1 MSERA
6 EAATH
11 EWTVLGGPM
20 LYSRRLVRSPVI
32 EPGKGGAYLALF
44 SEIGLIIL
52 VTTLGGSLV
61 GYWIDKQLG
70 TLPIFV
76 LVGLLIGLTAA
87 ARAVYRLITRFLAR
101 LQ

>member
-1 MSERA
+1 M
-6 EAATH
+6 
-11 EWTVLGGPM
+11 
-20 LYSRRLVRSPVI
+20 I

-61 GYWIDKQLG
+61 GYWIDKQLN
-70 TLPIFV
+70 TVPVFV
-76 LVGLLIGLTAA
+76 VVGLLIGLTAG

-101 LQ
+101 Q

>member
-1 MSERA
+1 
-6 EAATH
+6 
-11 EWTVLGGPM
+11 M

-61 GYWIDKQLG
+61 GYWVDKQLG
-70 TLPIFV
+70 TVPIFV
-76 LVGLLIGLTAA
+76 VVGLLIGLAVGATG
-87 ARAVYRLITRFLAR
+87 VYRLINRFLTR

>member
-1 MSERA
+1 M
-6 EAATH
+6 
-11 EWTVLGGPM
+11 
-20 LYSRRLVRSPVI
+20 I
-32 EPGKGGAYLALF
+32 EPGKGGAYFALF

-61 GYWIDKQLG
+61 GYWVDKQLG

-76 LVGLLIGLTAA
+76 VAGLLIGLAVGATG
-87 ARAVYRLITRFLAR
+87 VYRLITRFLAK

>member
-1 MSERA
+1 M
-6 EAATH
+6 
-11 EWTVLGGPM
+11 
-20 LYSRRLVRSPVI
+20 I
-32 EPGKGGAYLALF
+32 EPGKGGAYFALF

-61 GYWIDKQLG
+61 GYWVDKQLG

-76 LVGLLIGLTAA
+76 VAGLLIGLAVGATG
-87 ARAVYRLITRFLAR
+87 VYRLITRFLKG

>member
-1 MSERA
+1 M
-6 EAATH
+6 
-11 EWTVLGGPM
+11 
-20 LYSRRLVRSPVI
+20 I

-61 GYWIDKQLG
+61 GYWVDKQLN
-70 TLPIFV
+70 TVPVFV
-76 LVGLLIGLTAA
+76 VVGLLIGLTAG

-101 LQ
+101 Q